1 MRSPYSE
8 DELENDGDPGY
19 GTQVVPALAGPP
31 ESEGEGKQGPWAGG
45 AQERQEIA
53 PPAVPRAQAAPKK
66 EAGPAVSAW
75 KLGLE
80 RRQLSKPNLAR
91 PSPQKAGNALAE
103 ARVLGLDL
111 GKQRL
116 ISHGLSLVLCT

>member
-1 MRSPYSE
+1 LFWPSTARRKAKAKGSK
-8 DELENDGDPGY
+8 
-19 GTQVVPALAGPP
+19 AL
-31 ESEGEGKQGPWAGG
+31 
-45 AQERQEIA
+45 
-53 PPAVPRAQAAPKK
+53 
-66 EAGPAVSAW
+66 GPAVRRKGRRWPLLPYLGPRRLRRKVASPAMPAW

-80 RRQLSKPNLAR
+80 RRQLVKPNLAR

-103 ARVLGLDL
+103 ARVLGLVL